1 MTPVPWSQ
9 LSRDEK
15 QLRLLRSWRLT
26 APTAVTITTLLLMML
41 PVWRHGPILPQFGL
55 IGICYWA
62 TNRPELMPAFAAFII
77 GLVQDLWLGMPLGV
91 NAGLLLLLA
100 LILASQQQVFA
111 SRPFSFAWLIMV
123 PITLFYSV
131 GVWALSAFAGRQ
143 TDFYMLLAQSST
155 TLLVFPIVTWLHA
168 RVQRRIVDPYL
179 LEDV

>member
-15 QLRLLRSWRLT
+15 QLRLLRSWRLA
-26 APTAVTITTLLLMML
+26 APTAFTIATLLLMML

-55 IGICYWA
+55 LGICYWA
-62 TNRPELMPAFAAFII
+62 TNRPGLMPAFAAFII

-91 NAGLLLLLA
+91 NASLLMLVA
-100 LILASQQQVFA
+100 LVLASQNLVFA
-111 SRPFSFAWLIMV
+111 SRPFSFAWLMMV
-123 PITLFYSV
+123 PITLLYSV
-131 GVWALSAFAGRQ
+131 GSWALGAFGGRQ
-143 TDFYMLLAQSST
+143 SDFHMLLVQSGA
-155 TLLVFPIVTWLHA
+155 TLLVFPIITSLHA